1 MDNIK
6 NKQLQVREKTIF
18 DGFFFKNVLKF
29 IFNIVFKLTGWTSG
43 PAPKTTGV
51 VIGAPHTSNWDFLF
65 GFGAAI
71 LEDVKVYFSIK
82 ESWCRIAIIGPVIMR
97 FGAIPIDRSSPGQG
111 QSEQITKF
119 VEKMK
124 GQWIY
129 FAFTPEGTRGKV
141 EKWKT
146 GFYHV
151 AQDCQL
157 PLHLAKLDYENKN
170 AGIFHSFHI
179 TGNKRDD
186 IRVLQEA
193 YSLIH
198 GKNTDKQF
206 PDYAGKVPDLSKTE
220 ADIMRALYLLD
231 ESATEMQIAAKAN
244 FSIQASTMLE
254 PLIKMGLVE
263 KTVNEFNE
271 PAYQLTF
278 KGKGC
283 LLHLFPIVE

>member
-1 MDNIK
+1 MGSTK

-18 DGFFFKNVLKF
+18 DGFFFKNILKF
-29 IFNIVFKLTGWTSG
+29 IFKMVFKLKGWTSG

-51 VIGAPHTSNWDFLF
+51 VIGAPHTSNWDFIF
-65 GFGAAI
+65 GFGAAV
-71 LEDVKVYFSIK
+71 LEDVKIYFSIK
-82 ESWCRIAIIGPVIMR
+82 ESWCRIPVVGRAIMN

-124 GQWIY
+124 GQWVY

-151 AQDCQL
+151 TQDCQL
-157 PLHLAKLDYENKN
+157 PLHLAKVDYVNKS
-170 AGIFHSFHI
+170 AGVFHSFHI
-179 TGNKRDD
+179 TGNKEDD
-186 IRVLQEA
+186 IKVIQEA
-193 YSLIH
+193 YKLIQ

-206 PDYAGKVPDLSKTE
+206 PDYNGKMPDLSRTE
-220 ADIMRALYLLD
+220 ANIMRALYLIGD
-231 ESATEMQIAAKAN
+231 KATEMQIAAKAN

-254 PLIKMGLVE
+254 PLIEMGFVDNA
-263 KTVNEFNE
+263 VNEFDE
-271 PAYQLTF
+271 AVYELTF
-278 KGKGC
+278 PGKGA
-283 LLHLFPIVE
+283 LLHLFPSI

>member
-1 MDNIK
+1 MGSAK
-6 NKQLQVREKTIF
+6 HKQLQVREKTIF
-18 DGFFFKNVLKF
+18 DGFFFKNILKF
-29 IFNIVFKLTGWTSG
+29 IFRIVFKFTGWTSG
-43 PAPKTTGV
+43 PAPKITGI
-51 VIGAPHTSNWDFLF
+51 VIGAPHTSNWDFIF

-82 ESWCRIAIIGPVIMR
+82 ESWCRIPVVGRIIMN

-124 GQWIY
+124 DQWIY

-157 PLHLAKLDYENKN
+157 PLHLAKIDYLNKN

-179 TGNKRDD
+179 TGNKEDD

-193 YSLIH
+193 YSLIR
-198 GKNTDKQF
+198 GKNTDNQY
-206 PDYAGKVPDLSKTE
+206 PDYVSKPSELSKTD
-220 ADIMRALYLLD
+220 ANIMRALYMLD
-231 ESATEMQIAAKAN
+231 DEATEMQIAAKAN
-244 FSIQASTMLE
+244 FSVQASSMLD
-254 PLIKMGLVE
+254 PLIEMKFVE
-263 KTVNEFNE
+263 KTVTEYNE
-271 PAYQLTF
+271 PAYQLTVE
-278 KGKGC
+278 GKGS
-283 LLHLFPIVE
+283 LLHYFDEIQ